1 MSSTDFAARYD
12 VLKRKYAARDSRMNM
27 VASVRGGN
35 AEMAF
40 PGLFPKDWPKPIIG
54 NFLDTVARDLA
65 EMIAPMPTITAMGD
79 SYIDEKSRTR
89 ADKRTRICNYYSTA
103 SRLST
108 KLLSGAD
115 QYLTYGFLPL
125 RIEPNFNDNRPHIH
139 VDDPVGAYPEFDRWG
154 NVTAYA
160 RRWRQKASELA
171 ALYPEYASRLMRK
184 NAFPGDARTSDVM
197 LDVVKWYDDKR
208 CIMFVPE
215 RGNLVLDEYVN
226 PISRVPVVVAMRPSL
241 DGDSRGQF
249 DDVLWVYAA
258 KAKLALLNLEAVQ
271 DSVEAPIAVPMD
283 VQNVPIGGKSIMRSN
298 NPDQIRRVPLQ
309 LPPAAFNETQLLEQ
323 EMRMGARYPE
333 ARSGNIDASVVT
345 GRGVQALMGGFDTQ
359 IKTAQAV
366 IGEAIADVLTL
377 ALEMDEAVWPDMP
390 KKVTGLNG
398 GTPFELSYVPSRDIN
413 GHYVVDVEY
422 GVMSGL
428 DPNRALVWGLQA
440 RGDKLISRSFLRRNL
455 PVAMNVN
462 EEERIIDIEE
472 MRDALKAAV
481 QSYAQA
487 VPQLA
492 SQGGDPSTVL
502 TAISQIIVSRRKGDP
517 IEDAISAAFEK
528 GESETESS
536 SGAAPGSEQ
545 PTSEQGVPGEAA
557 PAGSMLSQQG
567 AAPEFS
573 QGPPAMQQLL
583 AGLSG
588 SGKPV
593 LAGRVVRKV
602 PA

>member
-1 MSSTDFAARYD
+1 MSDFAARYD
-12 VLKRKYAARDSRMNM
+12 LLRRKYAQRDARMSL
-27 VASVRGGN
+27 VAQVRGGN

-40 PGLFPKDWPKPIIG
+40 PGLFPRDWPKPIIG

-79 SYIDEKSRTR
+79 SYIDERSRSR
-89 ADKRTRICNYYSTA
+89 ADKRTKICNYYATA

-108 KLLSGAD
+108 RMLSGAD

-125 RIEPNFNDNRPHIH
+125 RVEPNFDDARPHIH

-154 NVTAYA
+154 KVTAYA
-160 RRWRQKASELA
+160 RRWQQKASDLA
-171 ALYPEYASRLMRK
+171 AMYPEFADRLVRK
-184 NAFPGDARTSDVM
+184 SQFPGDARTSDVM
-197 LDVVKWYDDKR
+197 LEIVKWYDVDQ
-208 CIMFVPE
+208 CVMFVPQ
-215 RGNLVLDEYVN
+215 RGNLILDQYQN
-226 PISRVPVVVAMRPSL
+226 PISRVPVVIVQRPSL
-241 DGDSRGQF
+241 DGDARGQF

-283 VQNVPIGGKSIMRSN
+283 VQSVPIGGKSIMRSN
-298 NPDQIRRVPLQ
+298 SPDQIRRVPLQ
-309 LPPAAFNETQLLEQ
+309 LPPAAFNETQMLEN

-359 IKTAQAV
+359 IKTGQAV
-366 IGEAIADVLTL
+366 VGEGIADAMSI
-377 ALEMDEAVWPDMP
+377 ALEMDQAIWTDMP

-398 GTPFELSYVPSRDIN
+398 GTPFELSYTPSRDIN
-413 GHYVVDVEY
+413 DHFVVDVEY

-472 MRDALKAAV
+472 MRDALKASV

-487 VPQLA
+487 LPTLA

-502 TAISQIIVSRRKGDP
+502 KAISQIITSRRKGDA
-517 IEDAISAAFEK
+517 IEDAISLAFPEPPPPPDP
-528 GESETESS
+528 S
-536 SGAAPGSEQ
+536 SGAAPGSES
-545 PTSEQGVPGEAA
+545 PTADGAGVPGEMA
-557 PAGSMLSQQG
+557 PAGSMPPGG
-567 AAPEFS
+567 ATPQMPS
-573 QGPPAMQQLL
+573 GPPAMQQLL
-583 AGLSG
+583 AGLTG

-593 LAGRVVRKV
+593 LAGRVSRQI

>member
-1 MSSTDFAARYD
+1 MSVPDYAARYD
-12 VLKRKYAARDSRMNM
+12 ILRRKYAQRDARMGL

-40 PGLFPKDWPKPIIG
+40 PGLFPRDWPKPIIG

-79 SYIDEKSRTR
+79 SYIDEKSRSK
-89 ADKRTRICNYYSTA
+89 ADKRTRICNFYATA
-103 SRLST
+103 SKLST
-108 KLLSGAD
+108 RMLSGAD

-125 RIEPNFNDNRPHIH
+125 RVEPNFDDGRPHIH

-154 NVTAYA
+154 RCTAYA

-171 ALYPEYASRLMRK
+171 ALYPEYADRLMRK
-184 NAFPGDARTSDVM
+184 GAFPGDARKSDVM
-197 LDVVKWYDDKR
+197 LEVVKWYDEER
-208 CIMFVPE
+208 CVLFVPE
-215 RGNLVLDEYVN
+215 RGNLVLDQYAN
-226 PISRVPVVVAMRPSL
+226 PISRIPVVIAQRPSL
-241 DGDSRGQF
+241 DGDQRGQF

-283 VQNVPIGGKSIMRSN
+283 VQSVPIGGKSIMRSN
-298 NPDQIRRVPLQ
+298 APDQIRRVPLQ
-309 LPPAAFNETQLLEQ
+309 LPPAAFNETQMLEN

-333 ARSGNIDASVVT
+333 ARSGNIDASIVT

-366 IGEAIADVLTL
+366 IGEAIADVISV
-377 ALEMDEAVWPDMP
+377 ALEMDEKVWGETP

-398 GTPFELSYVPSRDIN
+398 GTPFEIAYVPARDIN

-462 EEERIIDIEE
+462 EEERVIDIEE
-472 MRDALKAAV
+472 MRDALKV
-481 QSYAQA
+481 SLQSYAQA
-487 VPQLA
+487 IPELA
-492 SQGGDPSTVL
+492 AQGQDV
-502 TAISQIIVSRRKGDP
+502 SQIVTAVAQVIAARRKGEP
-517 IEDAISAAFEK
+517 IEDAVAAAFPAPAPPETS
-528 GESETESS
+528 GSE
-536 SGAAPGSEQ
+536 APGVEQ
-545 PTSEQGVPGEAA
+545 PPGVMGAPGEAA
-557 PAGSMLSQQG
+557 PAGSMPPPDIG
-567 AAPEFS
+567 GMPA
-573 QGPPAMQQLL
+573 GPPPMQQLL
-583 AGLSG
+583 AGLTG

-593 LAGRVVRKV
+593 LAGRVVRQV

>member
-12 VLKRKYAARDSRMNM
+12 VLKRKYAARDNRMNM

-79 SYIDEKSRTR
+79 SYIDEKARTR
-89 ADKRTRICNYYSTA
+89 ADKRTRICNYYSTS

-413 GHYVVDVEY
+413 GHYVVDV
-422 GVMSGL
+422 
-428 DPNRALVWGLQA
+428 
-440 RGDKLISRSFLRRNL
+440 
-455 PVAMNVN
+455 
-462 EEERIIDIEE
+462 
-472 MRDALKAAV
+472 
-481 QSYAQA
+481 
-487 VPQLA
+487 
-492 SQGGDPSTVL
+492 
-502 TAISQIIVSRRKGDP
+502 
-517 IEDAISAAFEK
+517 
-528 GESETESS
+528 
-536 SGAAPGSEQ
+536 
-545 PTSEQGVPGEAA
+545 
-557 PAGSMLSQQG
+557 
-567 AAPEFS
+567 
-573 QGPPAMQQLL
+573 
-583 AGLSG
+583 
-588 SGKPV
+588 
-593 LAGRVVRKV
+593 
-602 PA
+602 

>member
-1 MSSTDFAARYD
+1 MSDFAARYD
-12 VLKRKYAARDSRMNM
+12 LLRRKYAQRDSRMGL
-27 VASVRGGN
+27 VAQVRGGN

-40 PGLFPKDWPKPIIG
+40 PGLFPLDWPKPIIG

-79 SYIDEKSRTR
+79 SYIDERSRSR
-89 ADKRTRICNYYSTA
+89 ADKRTKICNYYATS
-103 SRLST
+103 SKLST
-108 KLLSGAD
+108 RMLSGAD

-125 RIEPNFNDNRPHIH
+125 RVEPNFDDDRPHIH
-139 VDDPVGAYPEFDRWG
+139 VDDPVGSYPEFDRWG
-154 NVTAYA
+154 KVTAYA
-160 RRWRQKASELA
+160 RRWQQRASDLA
-171 ALYPEYASRLMRK
+171 ALYPEFADRLVRK
-184 NAFPGDARTSDVM
+184 SQFPGDPRTSDVM
-197 LDVVKWYDDKR
+197 LEIVKWYDADQ
-208 CIMFVPE
+208 CVMFVPQ
-215 RGNLVLDEYVN
+215 RGNLVLDQYQN
-226 PISRVPVVVAMRPSL
+226 PISRVPVVIAQRPSL
-241 DGDSRGQF
+241 DGDARGQF

-283 VQNVPIGGKSIMRSN
+283 VQSVPIGGKSIMRSN
-298 NPDQIRRVPLQ
+298 SPDQIRRVPLQ
-309 LPPAAFNETQLLEQ
+309 LPPAAFNETQMLEN

-359 IKTAQAV
+359 IKTGQAV
-366 IGEAIADVLTL
+366 IGEAIADIMSI
-377 ALEMDEAVWPDMP
+377 ALEMDQAVWTDMP

-398 GTPFELSYVPSRDIN
+398 GTPFELSYMPSRDIN
-413 GHYVVDVEY
+413 DHFVVDVEY

-472 MRDALKAAV
+472 MRDALKASV

-487 VPQLA
+487 LPTLA

-502 TAISQIIVSRRKGDP
+502 KAISQIITSRRKGDA
-517 IEDAISAAFEK
+517 IEDAISIAFPAPPPPPDP
-528 GESETESS
+528 S
-536 SGAAPGSEQ
+536 SGAAPGSES
-545 PTSEQGVPGEAA
+545 PTADGAGVPGEMA
-557 PAGSMLSQQG
+557 PAGSMPPGG
-567 AAPEFS
+567 ATPQMPS
-573 QGPPAMQQLL
+573 GPPAMQQLL
-583 AGLSG
+583 AGLTG

-593 LAGRVVRKV
+593 LAGRVSRQI